1 MTRSFSVP
9 VNIKVR
15 SLRRT
20 ESGGGLIRVISVST
34 RSAAVERISVNDDP
48 ATDIGKS

>member
-9 VNIKVR
+9 LNIKVR
-15 SLRRT
+15 TLRRT
-20 ESGGGLIRVISVST
+20 ESGGLIRVISVST

>member
-15 SLRRT
+15 TLRRT
-20 ESGGGLIRVISVST
+20 ESGGLIRVISVST